1 MIVSPSRAISLI
13 EEDRKKVNKRF
24 ELLRYV
30 AQRLVEFN
38 FPEEEYLN
46 VKTVKVSN
54 EKRTVHYALANEHY
68 YAKCLQ
74 EAVNEVKMLDKFN
87 ESKRKPDEKTIT
99 SVMKSLVMHFS
110 FITYMFP
117 RTTLEVIDEDKAET
131 NKRLDM
137 LKYVC
142 QALTRYGITE
152 NMYLDMCHNY
162 QYSINTRIK
171 NMVRFVFSSHLD
183 EAYDIA
189 TYIENSDFAPYKS
202 WWDRMF
208 RVQKMDE
215 TMQAMLQRML
225 KLYVFMTNL

>member
-1 MIVSPSRAISLI
+1 MIVSPSRAISFI

-54 EKRTVHYALANEHY
+54 EKRTVHYALANEQY

-87 ESKRKPDEKTIT
+87 ESKHKPDEKTIT
-99 SVMKSLVMHFS
+99 SVKESLVRNFS

-117 RTTLEVIDEDKAET
+117 STTLEVIDEDKAET

-152 NMYLDMCHNY
+152 NMYLEMCYNY
-162 QYSINTRIK
+162 RSSTNTRIE

-208 RVQKMDE
+208 RVKKMDE